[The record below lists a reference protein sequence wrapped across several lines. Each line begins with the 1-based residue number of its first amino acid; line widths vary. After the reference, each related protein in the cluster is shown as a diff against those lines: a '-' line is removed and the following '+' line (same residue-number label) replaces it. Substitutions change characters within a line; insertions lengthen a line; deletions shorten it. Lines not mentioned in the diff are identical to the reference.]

1 MRPSPRPRTEPDGDR
16 KQQAQDRRT
25 QPGPA
30 QQRADCAHRGHHGE
44 CHQLAWAETQR
55 CRDQARRQQGHRKDH
70 QKGRSSYPRSDPGPP
85 PSGTDALTGRP
96 VWGTHRPELLGWC
109 LPGHAH
115 PPSPRGQVTSGHAP
129 VGAGTSG
136 TRWPGEI
143 SCSREP
149 TATGGRRPRPAP
161 SAQPRVRWRT
171 PFRGWHLCAGGYVLP
186 TSPCG
191 TREVSGETASA
202 RQDEVVVPPPVRGGS
217 TTPRCTSPAGAATAD
232 AALILEQIGALL
244 DEIDQDV

>member
-1 MRPSPRPRTEPDGDR
+1 MRS
-16 KQQAQDRRT
+16 
-25 QPGPA
+25 
-30 QQRADCAHRGHHGE
+30 RG
-44 CHQLAWAETQR
+44 
-55 CRDQARRQQGHRKDH
+55 
-70 QKGRSSYPRSDPGPP
+70 GRSGARTGQSCWDGAFQDTLP
-85 PSGTDALTGRP
+85 AL
-96 VWGTHRPELLGWC
+96 
-109 LPGHAH
+109 
-115 PPSPRGQVTSGHAP
+115 SRGQVTSGHAP

-171 PFRGWHLCAGGYVLP
+171 LFRGWHLCAGGYVLP

-217 TTPRCTSPAGAATAD
+217 ATPRCHIAGRRGDRRRRTAPRTNRCPARRNRPGRRLTAPPPGPARSPSLGRSREATLRSAQPERHQLEGPDRQDDGAALHRHLFEVAFPGVRARPRCATAPPP
-232 AALILEQIGALL
+232 
-244 DEIDQDV
+244 